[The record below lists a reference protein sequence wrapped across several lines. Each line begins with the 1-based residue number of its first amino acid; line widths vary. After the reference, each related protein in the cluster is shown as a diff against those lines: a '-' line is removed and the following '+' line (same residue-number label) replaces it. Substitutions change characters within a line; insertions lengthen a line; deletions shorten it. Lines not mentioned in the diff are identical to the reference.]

1 MNFFKE
7 AIDALFVDA
16 LSGFQ
21 YVEVHANLGRQMDEG
36 LHVLWKTET
45 AVTKPGLEELSAD
58 ARVESHGMRHF
69 LDVCADFFAK
79 IGNDVGV
86 ANFQREERIGGVLDE
101 FGAVDGG
108 DEEFGFVAWRAG
120 SVVHR
125 AAKSFLE
132 NGAVDFAEFGG
143 SGGILDADNDAVG
156 MEKIK
161 DGGAFAKK
169 FRVGSDTM
177 FHTAVLGIGGEG
189 AAEFEARACGYGAF
203 LDDQFGRF
211 CFG

>member
-45 AVTKPGLEELSAD
+45 TVTKPGLEELSAD

-108 DEEFGFVAWRAG
+108 DEEFGFVARRAG

-125 AAKSFLE
+125 AAESFLG
-132 NGAVDFAEFGG
+132 NWAVEFADPLR
-143 SGGILDADNDAVG
+143 SGGIL
-156 MEKIK
+156 
-161 DGGAFAKK
+161 
-169 FRVGSDTM
+169 
-177 FHTAVLGIGGEG
+177 LP
-189 AAEFEARACGYGAF
+189 
-203 LDDQFGRF
+203 
-211 CFG
+211 

>member
-45 AVTKPGLEELSAD
+45 TVTKPGLEELSAD

-108 DEEFGFVAWRAG
+108 DEEFGFVARRAG

-125 AAKSFLE
+125 PAESFLAT
-132 NGAVDFAEFGG
+132 GTVDFAA
-143 SGGILDADNDAVG
+143 SSASLWVIQVTDAVFG
-156 MEKIK
+156 V
-161 DGGAFAKK
+161 KK
-169 FRVGSDTM
+169 
-177 FHTAVLGIGGEG
+177 
-189 AAEFEARACGYGAF
+189 
-203 LDDQFGRF
+203 
-211 CFG
+211 

>member
-45 AVTKPGLEELSAD
+45 TIAKPGLEELSAD
-58 ARVESHGMRHF
+58 ARVESHRMCDF

-79 IGNDVGV
+79 IGDDVGV
-86 ANFQREERIGGVLDE
+86 ADFQREERIRSVLDK

-108 DEEFGFVAWRAG
+108 DKEFGFVARGAG
-120 SVVHR
+120 SVVYR
-125 AAKSFLE
+125 A
-132 NGAVDFAEFGG
+132 
-143 SGGILDADNDAVG
+143 
-156 MEKIK
+156 
-161 DGGAFAKK
+161 
-169 FRVGSDTM
+169 
-177 FHTAVLGIGGEG
+177 
-189 AAEFEARACGYGAF
+189 
-203 LDDQFGRF
+203 
-211 CFG
+211 

>member
-21 YVEVHANLGRQMDEG
+21 YVEVHANLGRQMNEG
-36 LHVLWKTET
+36 LHVLRKTET
-45 AVTKPGLEELSAD
+45 TIAKPGLEELSAD

-86 ANFQREERIGGVLDE
+86 ADFQREERIGGVLDE
-101 FGAVDGG
+101 FGAVDGS
-108 DEEFGFVAWRAG
+108 DEEFGFVARRAG

-125 AAKSFLE
+125 AAEIFLA
-132 NGAVDFAEFGG
+132 NRAVDFADLGG
-143 SGGILDADNDAVG
+143 SGGILDADNNAVG
-156 MEKIK
+156 VKKNIK
-161 DGGAFAKK
+161 CGALPKTFGDGSHARTYLAAF
-169 FRVGSDTM
+169 R
-177 FHTAVLGIGGEG
+177 I
-189 AAEFEARACGYGAF
+189 AR
-203 LDDQFGRF
+203 
-211 CFG
+211 